1 MAARAFEEAVGT
13 DQSERV
19 TTHHAFRKSTPHKR
33 EFKMVGRSK
42 PGYMAKYSTG
52 DGSSGGG
59 GSCELCGAATE
70 NLRTASV
77 AGAELSVCP
86 DCAKNHDENSKG
98 RSGSGRR
105 GGSGGGGGGG
115 SGGGGRGGGGGS
127 GGASGGPGGLSE
139 EERKRRAAQNTA
151 KQYDKAGGDS
161 SHWEEHGTN
170 YERDR
175 LPYLVSDY
183 GKRVVD
189 ARQDAGLQRG
199 ELAQELKVDESDLL
213 AVEQG
218 RATRAGVGGSVIAA
232 LEERLDVE
240 LSEET

>member
-1 MAARAFEEAVGT
+1 
-13 DQSERV
+13 
-19 TTHHAFRKSTPHKR
+19 
-33 EFKMVGRSK
+33 
-42 PGYMAKYSTG
+42 MAKYSTG
-52 DGSSGGG
+52 GGSSGGG
-59 GSCELCGAATE
+59 GSCELCGTATE

-77 AGAELSVCP
+77 AGAKLSVCP
-86 DCAKNHDENSKG
+86 DCAKNHDENAK
-98 RSGSGRR
+98 R
-105 GGSGGGGGGG
+105 
-115 SGGGGRGGGGGS
+115 GGRGGGSGRGSGGGSGSGGSGSSGGS
-127 GGASGGPGGLSE
+127 GGSGGSSGGPGGLSE
-139 EERKRRAAQNTA
+139 SERKRRAAQNTA
-151 KQYDKAGGDS
+151 KQYDKVGGDS

-170 YERDR
+170 YDKDR
-175 LPYLVSDY
+175 LPYLVNDY

-199 ELAQELKVDESDLL
+199 ELAQELKIDESDLL